1 MGNHIHKAWRK
12 GNGIRE
18 PPDLPVEILIDI
30 FARLDPVTLVRS
42 AATSKLLRRHM
53 TDPAFLRLIRGRRAS
68 GGGGFVPSLLVGVF
82 FFHHAHKASRFA
94 PLPPY
99 GTLKLSLPLPLPPT
113 AGSTVVDLC
122 VGSPV
127 TGRYVLV
134 PPTTLHVRSHVL
146 LAGSIDGF
154 SPFRLFVL
162 GRAAR
167 TPTFSSMTGAW
178 GPEPAVVIRGVAHW
192 LHLYDDDDGSSQRY
206 GVLSIRVGTG
216 QATAAE
222 VPQRCLRWRRRAV
235 AEELLLVR
243 TADGRLG
250 LLVAETMGIAMWTLS
265 EEGSTSTAASWA
277 RRVVVEGTRIERS
290 VEPHCHPLVCVD
302 TKLEWFGEA
311 SGTVLFQMN
320 YTGMLLL
327 NLQTVRSAS
336 LARVDPVPILAAMK
350 S

>member
-1 MGNHIHKAWRK
+1 MIGP
-12 GNGIRE
+12 G
-18 PPDLPVEILIDI
+18 
-30 FARLDPVTLVRS
+30 
-42 AATSKLLRRHM
+42 
-53 TDPAFLRLIRGRRAS
+53 
-68 GGGGFVPSLLVGVF
+68 
-82 FFHHAHKASRFA
+82 
-94 PLPPY
+94 
-99 GTLKLSLPLPLPPT
+99 
-113 AGSTVVDLC
+113 GSTVVDLC

-134 PPTTLHVRSHVL
+134 PPTTLRVRSHVL
-146 LAGSIDGF
+146 LAGSIDDGGGGID
-154 SPFRLFVL
+154 SSSFRLFVL
-162 GRAAR
+162 GGETR
-167 TPTFSSMTGAW
+167 TQTFSSRTGAW
-178 GPEPAVVIRGVAHW
+178 GPVTEPPAHLHPRASWLAQESAVVIRGVAHW
-192 LHLYDDDDGSSQRY
+192 LHLYDNDGSSQRY

-277 RRVVVEGTRIERS
+277 RRVVVERTRIERS
-290 VEPHCHPLVCVD
+290 VEPHCHPLVCVN

-336 LARVDPVPILAAMK
+336 LARVERPGSRYNANANHTRLTQFPYLQP
-350 S
+350 